1 MSKFY
6 THIALALACSFA
18 LTTTPAVAESSE
30 SKSKFLQSLEG
41 IESQIYALPQSS
53 LAQIESLEEDS
64 LIQNQPKELL
74 VRYWLAKATVLE
86 LLGRNEE
93 SLEVTNK
100 GLGLVAKQSNEYL
113 QFKLLQVQAM
123 MGKHDIEDALSS
135 IDALLETS
143 RKENNKQL
151 ESEVLLLKGRYYNK
165 QGDFKKSYAALMS
178 SMEAAESSGVQG
190 LVERTA
196 LELGGVLVRIQGF
209 ERSEVILEQAYQYF
223 KTRRMSFNELLSMLT
238 IAKLHKAQFQYKKAI
253 DSYQTALK
261 LAQVIGDGRFRFRI
275 NLELASLYRETNDD
289 KNMLRHLSLAENLQY
304 RETSSAYLATFKLL
318 HAEYMLERKQY
329 QALLEMITPMLPDII
344 NQRYI
349 QRQQMELIKVVAMA
363 YAGEDNFQLAYQTY
377 GQYHEKFIQFSNQRE
392 VENLELQ
399 KTLFELER
407 LEYEN
412 ENLNWNNVLQRLELE
427 NNQRTVFFLGE
438 ALLVMLG
445 ILLLMTL
452 VFLVVN
458 RSRLRMRRLAKTDTL
473 TGLFNRRFLE
483 EWFVQPKER
492 KPNPSARPVSQ
503 SSKEKLN
510 YYINKQV
517 LRLQH
522 GLLTFN
528 HWIERKL
535 DKQKLVAKKPDSGPI
550 TLVMM
555 DVDHFKKVN
564 DTYGHAFGDTVLT
577 GVAEVLEST
586 VRKNDI
592 VARIGGEEFVIVLP
606 KTDLEEATNLAERM
620 RLALSQHAFM
630 TDDNQPV
637 SVTCSFG
644 LITTK
649 DVDIAFDSLC
659 NLADK
664 LLYDAKSSGRNSVKG
679 QYS

>member
-6 THIALALACSFA
+6 MQIALALACSFA
-18 LTTTPAVAESSE
+18 LATTPAVAENSE

-41 IESQIYALPQSS
+41 IESQIYSLPQSS
-53 LAQIESLEEDS
+53 LAQIESLEEES
-64 LIQNQPKELL
+64 LVQNQPKELL

-93 SLEVTNK
+93 SLAVTNK
-100 GLGLVAKQSNEYL
+100 GLGLVAKQSNQYL
-113 QFKLLQVQAM
+113 QFKLLQVRAM

-135 IDALLETS
+135 IDSLLETS
-143 RKENNKQL
+143 RKESNKQL
-151 ESEVLLLKGRYYNK
+151 ESEVLLLKGRYYND

-196 LELGGVLVRIQGF
+196 LELGGVLVRIQGY

-223 KTRRMSFNELLSMLT
+223 KTRRMSFNELLSVLT
-238 IAKLHKAQFQYKKAI
+238 IAKLHKAQFQYEKAI

-329 QALLEMITPMLPDII
+329 QALLEMITPMLSDII

-349 QRQQMELIKVVAMA
+349 QQQQMELIKVAAMA
-363 YAGEDNFQLAYQTY
+363 YAGENNFQQAYQTY

-427 NNQRTVFFLGE
+427 NNQRTFFFLGE

-452 VFLVVN
+452 VFLAVN

-483 EWFVQPKER
+483 EWFVQPKRAQAKAINEACISIKQR
-492 KPNPSARPVSQ
+492 KA
-503 SSKEKLN
+503 
-510 YYINKQV
+510 
-517 LRLQH
+517 H
-522 GLLTFN
+522 
-528 HWIERKL
+528 
-535 DKQKLVAKKPDSGPI
+535 
-550 TLVMM
+550 
-555 DVDHFKKVN
+555 
-564 DTYGHAFGDTVLT
+564 
-577 GVAEVLEST
+577 
-586 VRKNDI
+586 
-592 VARIGGEEFVIVLP
+592 
-606 KTDLEEATNLAERM
+606 
-620 RLALSQHAFM
+620 
-630 TDDNQPV
+630 
-637 SVTCSFG
+637 
-644 LITTK
+644 
-649 DVDIAFDSLC
+649 
-659 NLADK
+659 
-664 LLYDAKSSGRNSVKG
+664 LLYKQTSVALTT
-679 QYS
+679 QLPHPQSLD